1 MGTQLY
7 ILSAE
12 EQKWLILFLC
22 WPAELQGNLC
32 ASSWSDSQQFW
43 YTPR

>member
-12 EQKWLILFLC
+12 EQEWLIRFLC
-22 WPAELQGNLC
+22 WPAELQGNLW
-32 ASSWSDSQQFW
+32 ASSWSDSQQF
-43 YTPR
+43 